1 MSTKRIVQISSAI
14 ITIIFILSAFT
25 WIGYAPSLYRT
36 DLEYT
41 YRRALNDLNTHVN
54 DMNITLTKAN
64 YANTSSQQNGM
75 AGKLIKEYQRSQ
87 SSTCRSSHWKRFF
100 K

>member
-1 MSTKRIVQISSAI
+1 MSTKRIIQISSII

-25 WIGYAPSLYRT
+25 WIGYAQAASYRT
-36 DLEYT
+36 DLGEYT

-54 DMNITLTKAN
+54 DMNVTLTKAN

-75 AGKLIKEYQRSQ
+75 AGRLMKNTSGAKAALAV
-87 SSTCRSSHWKRFF
+87 SSYWK
-100 K
+100 